1 MYVER
6 VLAKV
11 RLYTDW
17 KDMTLK
23 NDVTYGDNDK
33 KYTAVKLKKS
43 KDGSE
48 FIQVDGKDVY
58 VIFTGWEVTSTASQS
73 YLFKLIPLGRSHRF
87 GVGIILNI
95 IVHIGQ

>member
-33 KYTAVKLKKS
+33 KYTAVKLKR
-43 KDGSE
+43 
-48 FIQVDGKDVY
+48 VRTVPN
-58 VIFTGWEVTSTASQS
+58 
-73 YLFKLIPLGRSHRF
+73 LFKLT
-87 GVGIILNI
+87 VKMYM
-95 IVHIGQ
+95 

>member
-1 MYVER
+1 MKQKISGKCYVER

-43 KDGSE
+43 KDGSN
-48 FIQVDGKDVY
+48 
-58 VIFTGWEVTSTASQS
+58 
-73 YLFKLIPLGRSHRF
+73 LFKLT
-87 GVGIILNI
+87 VKMYM
-95 IVHIGQ
+95 